1 MASMSSWRRR
11 SNRVARRC
19 TEDIAQGAIEVSASC
34 TLASTALARATRN
47 GFVLGSGRAQTSEL
61 DAALARVAELGM
73 TLSTTEAKLDTTK
86 AALAKVTQERNA
98 LRHVYQLLLEQHELL
113 RRRSY
118 MASAE
123 RIDVTQLELE
133 FKKSAE
139 ALSEVGSALADA
151 DAADLAATGDAPAEP
166 PPPPPPPPA
175 AKLPRAKPTGRRNL
189 AVEDLPE
196 DRIELLDPER
206 EGTSERLFFEESF
219 RLGYR
224 RAGAVRLVVARA
236 VYKDPETQELTTV
249 DRPKEILERGL
260 LAPSCSA

>member
-1 MASMSSWRRR
+1 
-11 SNRVARRC
+11 
-19 TEDIAQGAIEVSASC
+19 
-34 TLASTALARATRN
+34 
-47 GFVLGSGRAQTSEL
+47 VLGSRRAQTSEL
-61 DAALARVAELGM
+61 DAALAQVAELG
-73 TLSTTEAKLDTTK
+73 TKLSRTEAKLGTTK
-86 AALAKVTQERNA
+86 VALAKVTEERNA
-98 LRHVYQLLLEQHELL
+98 LRRVYQLLLEQHELL
-113 RRRSY
+113 RRRIY

-133 FKKSAE
+133 FKKNAE
-139 ALSEVGSALADA
+139 ALTEVGSALAEA
-151 DAADLAATGDAPAEP
+151 DAADLTASSDAPAE
-166 PPPPPPPPA
+166 PPPPPPA

-196 DRIELLDPER
+196 ERIELLDPER
-206 EGTSERLFFEESF
+206 EGTSERLFFEESS